1 MGDSEPIPP
10 DLTFI
15 VGNNGSMQDSSAG
28 DVVSGDA
35 LSAAKPDPA
44 GTALTAGDLAALEA
58 RWIDGALAERAR
70 LRRVDSL
77 TGGELVGRK
86 RGDFGGIAI
95 PYFMPGSTRV
105 RDYRLRRDQP
115 DLERDSTGQLKTK
128 QKYLS
133 PPGRGNMLYIPPG
146 VDPGLLKN
154 AAASLI
160 LTEGEFKTLALWRLA
175 NWSSERPRF
184 VPVGISGVFSWRGT
198 VGKANGPTG
207 ERLNIKGPI
216 TDLDW
221 INWSGRRVV
230 IAFDSDVKTKE
241 SVRIA
246 RAELARHL
254 RSRGATAGFLEWDP
268 VLGKGIDDHLATV
281 GPETVLDEIARVDCS
296 GFDWRNELLRSKPRT
311 IHPQGTILP
320 VLASAIAALR
330 HAPEWEG
337 VLGYD
342 EFACNA
348 VMLGPPPWGGVSG
361 RQWTDH
367 EDRLTAEWLQ
377 RHGILVSV
385 DIAGQAVQT
394 VSRGRTFH
402 PLRKYLDQLQWDG
415 IERLERWLSTYLGA
429 EDSAYVRAVGA
440 RWLISAV
447 ARIYQP
453 GAKADCCLILEGPQG
468 IRKSTVLRTLAG
480 EYFTDE
486 LADLNS
492 KDAALQTRGVWII
505 ELSELD
511 TLARSEIAAIKAFMS
526 RSSDRFRPPYGRRL
540 IESPRQCVFA
550 GTVNHHDYLK
560 DDSGGRRFWPVRC
573 GRIDVGR
580 LEQDRD
586 QLWAEA
592 KAKYAG
598 GAIWWLETAEL
609 VEAAERQQA
618 ERYEEDPWTEV
629 IASWTEV
636 RETVALSEI
645 LENCLAKP
653 RAQWTQV
660 DKNRVARC
668 LRRMNW
674 ERYRVRQGQR
684 LEWRYR
690 RTSP

>member
-1 MGDSEPIPP
+1 M
-10 DLTFI
+10 
-15 VGNNGSMQDSSAG
+15 
-28 DVVSGDA
+28 
-35 LSAAKPDPA
+35 
-44 GTALTAGDLAALEA
+44 
-58 RWIDGALAERAR
+58 
-70 LRRVDSL
+70 

-86 RGDFGGIAI
+86 GGDFGGIAI
-95 PYFMPGSTRV
+95 PYFMPGSRRL

-115 DLERDSTGQLKTK
+115 DLERDRTGQLRTK

-133 PPGRGNMLYIPPG
+133 PPGRGNMLYVPPA
-146 VDPGLLKN
+146 VDDSLLKN
-154 AAASLI
+154 VAVPLLI
-160 LTEGEFKTLALWRLA
+160 TEGEFKTLALWRLA
-175 NWSSERPRF
+175 NWSAERPRF
-184 VPVGISGVFSWRGT
+184 VPVGIAGVFNWRGT

-216 TDLDW
+216 PDLDW
-221 INWSGRRVV
+221 IQWNGRRVIV
-230 IAFDSDVKTKE
+230 AFDADVWSKE

-254 RSRGATAGFLEWDP
+254 RSRGAMVGFLEWDP
-268 VLGKGIDDHLATV
+268 ALGKGIDDRLASA
-281 GPETVLDEIARVDCS
+281 GPEPVLDAIGRAECS
-296 GFDWRNELLRSKPRT
+296 GFDWRNELLRSKPT
-311 IHPQGTILP
+311 AGHPEGAIVP

-330 HAPEWEG
+330 YAPEWQG
-337 VLGYD
+337 VLGFD
-342 EFACNA
+342 EFGCHS
-348 VMLGPPPWGGVSG
+348 VMLGPPPWSGVPG

-367 EDRLTAEWLQ
+367 EDRLAAEWLQ

-394 VSRGRTFH
+394 VSRARSFH
-402 PLRKYLDQLQWDG
+402 PVRKYVDQLHWDG
-415 IERLERWLSTYLGA
+415 VERLERWLSTYLGV
-429 EDSAYVRAVGA
+429 EESAYARAVGA

-453 GAKADCCLILEGPQG
+453 GAKADCCLVLEGPQG
-468 IRKSTVLRTLAG
+468 IRKSAALRTLAG
-480 EYFTDE
+480 PYFTDE
-486 LADLNS
+486 LAALNS

-526 RSSDRFRPPYGRRL
+526 RTSDRFRPPYGKRL
-540 IESPRQCVFA
+540 IESPRQCIFA
-550 GTVNHHDYLK
+550 GTVNHYDYLK
-560 DDSGGRRFWPVRC
+560 DASGGRRFWPVQC
-573 GRIDVGR
+573 GRIDVGS
-580 LEQDRD
+580 LERDRD

-592 KAKYAG
+592 KAKYAS

-609 VEAAERQQA
+609 VNAAEEEQA

-629 IASWTEV
+629 IAEWTEV
-636 RETVALSEI
+636 RETVAVSEI

-668 LRRMNW
+668 LRRGRW

-690 RTSP
+690 RAGQ

>member
-1 MGDSEPIPP
+1 M
-10 DLTFI
+10 
-15 VGNNGSMQDSSAG
+15 
-28 DVVSGDA
+28 
-35 LSAAKPDPA
+35 
-44 GTALTAGDLAALEA
+44 
-58 RWIDGALAERAR
+58 
-70 LRRVDSL
+70 
-77 TGGELVGRK
+77 
-86 RGDFGGIAI
+86 
-95 PYFMPGSTRV
+95 
-105 RDYRLRRDQP
+105 
-115 DLERDSTGQLKTK
+115 
-128 QKYLS
+128 
-133 PPGRGNMLYIPPG
+133 
-146 VDPGLLKN
+146 
-154 AAASLI
+154 
-160 LTEGEFKTLALWRLA
+160 
-175 NWSSERPRF
+175 
-184 VPVGISGVFSWRGT
+184 
-198 VGKANGPTG
+198 
-207 ERLNIKGPI
+207 
-216 TDLDW
+216 
-221 INWSGRRVV
+221 
-230 IAFDSDVKTKE
+230 
-241 SVRIA
+241 
-246 RAELARHL
+246 
-254 RSRGATAGFLEWDP
+254 AGFVEWDP
-268 VLGKGIDDHLATV
+268 VLGKGIDDHLAAV

-296 GFDWRNELLRSKPRT
+296 GFDWRNELLRSKPST

-342 EFACNA
+342 EFAGNA

-394 VSRGRTFH
+394 VARGRTFH

-415 IERLERWLSTYLGA
+415 IERLARWLSTYLGA

-468 IRKSTVLRTLAG
+468 IRKSTALRTVAG

-560 DDSGGRRFWPVRC
+560 DDSGGRRFWPVQC

-609 VEAAERQQA
+609 VAAAEQQQA

-660 DKNRVARC
+660 DKNRVWTAA
-668 LRRMNW
+668 LN
-674 ERYRVRQGQR
+674 
-684 LEWRYR
+684 
-690 RTSP
+690 

>member
-1 MGDSEPIPP
+1 LCSNDGSRHHSRGPEA
-10 DLTFI
+10 
-15 VGNNGSMQDSSAG
+15 NNGHLETPTHGRVLD
-28 DVVSGDA
+28 
-35 LSAAKPDPA
+35 SAAETSA
-44 GTALTAGDLAALEA
+44 VVGQELTVSDLAALEA
-58 RWIDGALAERAR
+58 RWIDRTLAEQAL
-70 LRRVDSL
+70 LRRVDSIA
-77 TGGELVGRK
+77 GGELVGRR
-86 RGDFGGIAI
+86 RGDFSGIAI
-95 PYFMPGSTRV
+95 PYLLPGSTRV

-146 VDPGLLKN
+146 VDPGLLQN
-154 AAASLI
+154 PAVPLI
-160 LTEGEFKTLALWRLA
+160 VTEGEFKTLALWRLA

-184 VPVGISGVFSWRGT
+184 VPVGIAGVFNWRGT

-216 TDLDW
+216 ADLYW
-221 INWSGRRVV
+221 IQWGGRRVIV
-230 IAFDSDVKTKE
+230 AFDADGASKQF
-241 SVRIA
+241 VRIA
-246 RAELARHL
+246 RGELARHL
-254 RSRGATAGFLEWDP
+254 RSRGAMVGFLEWDP
-268 VLGKGIDDHLATV
+268 ALGKGIDDRLASA
-281 GPETVLDEIARVDCS
+281 GPEPVLDAIVHVECS
-296 GFDWRNELLRSKPRT
+296 GFDWRDELLRSKPSAV
-311 IHPQGTILP
+311 HPHGAILP

-330 HAPEWEG
+330 HAPEWQG
-337 VLGYD
+337 VLGFD
-342 EFACNA
+342 EFACNS
-348 VMLGPPPWGGVSG
+348 VMLGPPPWSGGSG
-361 RQWTDH
+361 QQWTDH

-394 VSRGRTFH
+394 VSRARSFH
-402 PLRKYLDQLQWDG
+402 PVRKYLDQLNWDG
-415 IERLERWLSTYLGA
+415 FERLERWISTYLGSV
-429 EDSAYVRAVGA
+429 DSAYVRAVGA

-447 ARIYQP
+447 ARICQP

-468 IRKSTVLRTLAG
+468 IRKSTALRTLAG

-511 TLARSEIAAIKAFMS
+511 TLARSEIAAVKAFMS

-560 DDSGGRRFWPVRC
+560 DDSGGRRFWPVQC

-592 KAKYAG
+592 KAKYAD
-598 GAIWWLETAEL
+598 GAVWWLESAEL
-609 VEAAERQQA
+609 VAAAEQEQT

-629 IASWTEV
+629 IAAWAED
-636 RETVALSEI
+636 RETVAVSEI

-668 LRRMNW
+668 LRQMSW
-674 ERYRVRQGQR
+674 ERYRVRQAQR

-690 RTSP
+690 RAGR

>member
-1 MGDSEPIPP
+1 
-10 DLTFI
+10 
-15 VGNNGSMQDSSAG
+15 V
-28 DVVSGDA
+28 
-35 LSAAKPDPA
+35 
-44 GTALTAGDLAALEA
+44 
-58 RWIDGALAERAR
+58 
-70 LRRVDSL
+70 
-77 TGGELVGRK
+77 
-86 RGDFGGIAI
+86 
-95 PYFMPGSTRV
+95 
-105 RDYRLRRDQP
+105 
-115 DLERDSTGQLKTK
+115 
-128 QKYLS
+128 
-133 PPGRGNMLYIPPG
+133 
-146 VDPGLLKN
+146 
-154 AAASLI
+154 
-160 LTEGEFKTLALWRLA
+160 
-175 NWSSERPRF
+175 
-184 VPVGISGVFSWRGT
+184 GT

-216 TDLDW
+216 ADLDW
-221 INWSGRRVV
+221 IQWNGRRVIV
-230 IAFDSDVKTKE
+230 AFDADVASKQF
-241 SVRIA
+241 VRIA
-246 RAELARHL
+246 RGELARHL
-254 RSRGATAGFLEWDP
+254 RSRGAMVGFLEWDP
-268 VLGKGIDDHLATV
+268 VLGKGIDDRLASA
-281 GPETVLDEIARVDCS
+281 GPKPVLDAIVRVDCS
-296 GFDWRNELLRSKPRT
+296 GFDWRDELLRSKPST
-311 IHPQGTILP
+311 FHPQGTILP

-330 HAPEWEG
+330 HAPEWQG
-337 VLGYD
+337 VLGFD
-342 EFACNA
+342 EFACNS
-348 VMLGPPPWGGVSG
+348 VMLAPPPWGGGSG
-361 RQWTDH
+361 QHWTDH

-394 VSRGRTFH
+394 VSRARSFH
-402 PLRKYLDQLQWDG
+402 PVRKYLDQLHWDG
-415 IERLERWLSTYLGA
+415 IERLERWISTYLGA
-429 EDSAYVRAVGA
+429 VDGAYVRAVGA

-447 ARIYQP
+447 ARICQP

-468 IRKSTVLRTLAG
+468 IRKSTALRTLAG

-560 DDSGGRRFWPVRC
+560 DDSGGRRFWPVWC

-598 GAIWWLETAEL
+598 GAVWWLETAEL
-609 VEAAERQQA
+609 VEAAEQEQT

-629 IASWTEV
+629 IAAWAEL
-636 RETVALSEI
+636 RKTVAVSEI

-668 LRRMNW
+668 LRTMNW
-674 ERYRVRQGQR
+674 ERYRVRDGQR

-690 RTSP
+690 RTGR